1 MTLLF
6 LFSITEGSENSC
18 LTFMLFVRSVVAE
31 SEDVIKAAVD
41 GLINSGFINYYGL
54 QVQETCP
61 LISFAYASNFW
72 HCPLTC
78 ITLFVSLFASVL
90 VVLQYQIILLVLL
103 CLEESGEMQLA

>member
-1 MTLLF
+1 
-6 LFSITEGSENSC
+6 
-18 LTFMLFVRSVVAE
+18 MLFVRSVVAE

-41 GLINSGFINYYGL
+41 GLINSGFINYYCL
-54 QVQETCP
+54 QVTCP

-78 ITLFVSLFASVL
+78 IILFVSLFASVL